1 MRFVAEGVSMLPT
14 YKEGDILV
22 AQCSNFEIST
32 GKIVVIKSLY
42 NNFFAHRVVSIG
54 EGLAICKG
62 DNFKYFDPPVRT
74 NSIVGVIEDQ
84 ADDSYVKEKIKI
96 RAIYSN
102 EKISDNFNILVL
114 SKNLL
119 REIHLENLMNFE
131 VPVDSEE
138 SCIYYRYLSN
148 NLPKNQNDFFNK
160 FDSIFSI

>member
-1 MRFVAEGVSMLPT
+1 M
-14 YKEGDILV
+14 
-22 AQCSNFEIST
+22 
-32 GKIVVIKSLY
+32 
-42 NNFFAHRVVSIG
+42 
-54 EGLAICKG
+54 
-62 DNFKYFDPPVRT
+62 
-74 NSIVGVIEDQ
+74 IEDQ

-119 REIHLENLMNFE
+119 REIHLENLVNFE

-138 SCIYYRYLSN
+138 FCIYYRYLSN